1 MDRHGR
7 WTRLEPDVVV
17 LGAPGRRGRG
27 RAWSGAEPICPGP
40 LATSPRCP
48 RRTGVLNAFALL
60 PLEGEGGCQ
69 KRTQCYGGE
78 GILGKRQVG
87 YRSLTELGRSPDLLT
102 PLPRRYPTPRIPRLP
117 RPHPAGRH
125 GLSSMAHLC
134 PFCLPDHT
142 TPLPPPPPSGLK
154 KPLRP
159 KLLLLPSR
167 DMGEGWMGTL
177 PSLRGYHSGSLTTA
191 EARNL
196 CYWVDISNFPITALA
211 ECFL

>member
-1 MDRHGR
+1 MPETD
-7 WTRLEPDVVV
+7 PV
-17 LGAPGRRGRG
+17 LWRRGNPGEETGRLQVADRAGKEPRPSDSPSQTLPNTPHPSAASASPSRPARTEQRG
-27 RAWSGAEPICPGP
+27 PFVP
-40 LATSPRCP
+40 
-48 RRTGVLNAFALL
+48 VL
-60 PLEGEGGCQ
+60 P
-69 KRTQCYGGE
+69 
-78 GILGKRQVG
+78 
-87 YRSLTELGRSPDLLT
+87 
-102 PLPRRYPTPRIPRLP
+102 P
-117 RPHPAGRH
+117 RPHHP
-125 GLSSMAHLC
+125 
-134 PFCLPDHT
+134 P
-142 TPLPPPPPSGLK
+142 PPPPPSGLK